1 MPATRLVAMTAAD
14 EVGFARYKMTGF
26 QRFEFVAV
34 RGAEHEARSG
44 FPVVLEPAGVAV
56 FVGGGLP
63 PRAGGVP
70 DDLGDRESFGGRVK
84 HIADEDA
91 QFRLGV
97 FHDVGFDIFG
107 EFRVPLVLARLF

>member
-1 MPATRLVAMTAAD
+1 M
-14 EVGFARYKMTGF
+14 
-26 QRFEFVAV
+26 
-34 RGAEHEARSG
+34 
-44 FPVVLEPAGVAV
+44 

-70 DDLGDRESFGGRVK
+70 DDLGDRESFGGRVE

-97 FHDVGFDIFG
+97 FHDVGFDTLRG
-107 EFRVPLVLARLF
+107 FRVPLVLTR